1 MDDSGTS
8 GVMPVLLQVV
18 EENAGIRL
26 QASDS
31 DASFFELGLD
41 SLFLTQFSVSLA
53 KRFGMSLTFRQL
65 SSEFGNLRKL
75 ARFLDDSLP
84 RQGSPS
90 AAGERLTRVEPAQ
103 PVREVP
109 RHLPAHHR
117 AGGPPVDSDPLI
129 QLFLRQI
136 DVMQQ
141 QLASLSTTVGLA
153 PGDQAA
159 PPARYVEQ
167 GNSNVVTPPGATSP
181 ATSIPPVAAIV
192 LPPSAEARPA
202 SMARS
207 ASMATS
213 VSMAASAAEALA
225 AAPPEHTGATDTAA
239 RAGAGKVLDAAR
251 PPVPGA
257 RLGRDPT
264 GQPAWFVPR
273 ADQPGKFV
281 KLD

>member
-8 GVMPVLLQVV
+8 GVMSVLLQVV

-26 QASDS
+26 QAGDS

-53 KRFGMSLTFRQL
+53 KRFGVSLTFRQL

-75 ARFLDDSLP
+75 ARFLEDSLSGQDP
-84 RQGSPS
+84 PS
-90 AAGERLTRVEPAQ
+90 VAEGRLTRVEPAE

-109 RHLPAHHR
+109 RRPPAHDR
-117 AGGPPVDSDPLI
+117 AGGPPLDSEPLI

-141 QLASLSTTVGLA
+141 QLASLSTTIGLA
-153 PGDQAA
+153 PADQAGGICTLCRTA
-159 PPARYVEQ
+159 EQQRRHDARGHVAGDIPVIGDRNRVAAGGRGAACIQ
-167 GNSNVVTPPGATSP
+167 GNIGVHANVGSRG
-181 ATSIPPVAAIV
+181 
-192 LPPSAEARPA
+192 LGCC
-202 SMARS
+202 
-207 ASMATS
+207 
-213 VSMAASAAEALA
+213 AAEADRRK
-225 AAPPEHTGATDTAA
+225 PRRA
-239 RAGAGKVLDAAR
+239 REAGVGKVLDAAR
-251 PPVPGA
+251 PPFPGA